1 MSNAKNAKKIPTH
14 WLTPL
19 SELQFLLDLTDRKT
33 KQKKKKVFSSAHH
46 NTARDKK
53 ELIFSLHL
61 FLLLP
66 NKTYLFDQ
74 LTEKKKFWKKKFWKN
89 FFSNKYLQ
97 ISSEWSNL
105 KCFYHFDR
113 MIFNVKQFVSDVCI
127 ISAEYKFFSST
138 FLTHT

>member
-1 MSNAKNAKKIPTH
+1 MSNAKNAKKNKNSNS
-14 WLTPL
+14 LTYPFVGT
-19 SELQFLLDLTDRKT
+19 SVFIRLDR
-33 KQKKKKVFSSAHH
+33 QKNECKKLGFFSSAHH

-74 LTEKKKFWKKKFWKN
+74 LTEKKKFWKN

-105 KCFYHFDR
+105 KYFYHFDR
-113 MIFNVKQFVSDVCI
+113 MIINVKQFVSDVCI
-127 ISAEYKFFSST
+127 ISAEYKFFCAT